1 MNPAAGVLIL
11 VVGILLF
18 LSPVVPWVAA
28 VAPAWW
34 WPFVAWAVL
43 IVLIAFNMIGR
54 RDP

>member
-1 MNPAAGVLIL
+1 MNPATGVLAL
-11 VVGILLF
+11 ALGVLLF

-43 IVLIAFNMIGR
+43 IAVIALGMASR